1 MWIVDGDIVLR
12 AIEEEDNAVLKELI
26 NDSETESKVGGWS
39 FPVSELKQ
47 KQWFENISL
56 ENSVTQFRFAVVL
69 NGSCVGMIGLHKID
83 YKNSTAGVDIK
94 LLSSIRGQGVGTR
107 AMELLVKYAFDELN
121 LHCLIANILENNL
134 GSRRMFEKIGFKVD
148 GLLRNRIYKGGRYL
162 GQYSCSIT
170 KEDFEEHNKSNERI
184 QRNRQ

>member
-12 AIEEEDNAVLKELI
+12 AIEKEDNAVLKKLI
-26 NDSETESKVGGWS
+26 NDAETESGVGGWS

-47 KQWFENISL
+47 KQWFESISL
-56 ENSVTQFRFAVVL
+56 DNSTSQFRFAVEL

-83 YKNSTAGVDIK
+83 YKNSTAEVDIK
-94 LLSSIRGQGVGTR
+94 LLNSIRGQGIGTR
-107 AMELLVKYAFDELN
+107 AMEMLVKYAFNELN

-134 GSRRMFEKIGFKVD
+134 GSKRMHEKVGFRVE
-148 GLLRNRIYKGGRYL
+148 GLLRNRIYKGGKYL

-170 KEDFEEHNKSNERI
+170 REEFEERNKSDE
-184 QRNRQ
+184 